1 MNPFDQAWAL
11 LKWQSPLRDAWGKR
25 RQKSRFG
32 TSYGGFGIP
41 RALRGEGENSKLH
54 AINVT
59 SPHRGGVMTAEER
72 AHIKHGPVTHY
83 HGTYAMDKV
92 ADEGLKAS
100 VMPKHRAV
108 ETPEHLQD
116 KPLVFTTTDWNEAND
131 WAQQRAKQMG
141 TDPGNWGVVGIRGQD
156 LDFAER
162 PDEEKSQFSTADI
175 HVGDIP
181 QEKIVPFHY
190 PRRGTF

>member
-11 LKWQSPLRDAWGKR
+11 LKWQSPLRDKWGKR
-25 RQKSRFG
+25 RGKSRFG

-41 RALRGEGENSKLH
+41 RALRGKGDLSRVH
-54 AINVT
+54 AT
-59 SPHRGGVMTAEER
+59 SLAPKYLSGREKALME
-72 AHIKHGPVTHY
+72 HGPVTHY

-108 ETPEHLQD
+108 DTPEHLQD

-156 LDFAER
+156 LDFEER

-181 QEKIVPFHY
+181 QEKLVPFHY